1 MKATRLFSS
10 FSALALICAGAVFA
24 QVSPATTESAT
35 VGGKNVS
42 IKYGAPS
49 VRGRKIFGDGGQLSS
64 DPTYP
69 AWRAGADSATA
80 LHTDADLTIGN
91 LSVPKGDYTIYIQV
105 KDPTAW
111 ELIVNKQTG
120 QWGTVYDASKDLG
133 RVKMTMSVP
142 PSLVERLKYTFSGLG
157 TAKGRLEVSWE
168 RHTGTVPV
176 IVK

>member
-1 MKATRLFSS
+1 MKALF
-10 FSALALICAGAVFA
+10 LIPLCAAAVLA
-24 QVSPATTESAT
+24 QVSPATTESIT
-35 VGGKNVS
+35 VGGKTIS

-49 VRGRKIFGDGGQLSS
+49 VRGRKIFGEGGQLST

-80 LHTDADLTIGN
+80 LHTDADLTIGA

-105 KDPTAW
+105 KDPNAW
-111 ELIVNKQTG
+111 ELIINKQTG

-133 RVKMTMSVP
+133 RVKMTMSF
-142 PSLVERLKYTFSGLG
+142 PSKPVEMLKYTLSGLG
-157 TAKGRLEVSWE
+157 TAKGKLEVSWE
-168 RHTGTVPV
+168 KHTGTVPV